1 MHTNFNQIINRRES
15 DSLKWN
21 CAGEDILPMW
31 VADTDFLSPQA
42 VIEQLK
48 TRVEHGIFGYPNQ
61 SERLIEGILS
71 HLQQHFQWKVTAE
84 DILLMA
90 GVVPA
95 INLACRVIASPGEG
109 IMIHSPVY
117 GPFFQLAPNGGFE
130 HQEIVLRQQNNHYY
144 VDMNEFE
151 SAIKSNTRI
160 FVLCNPH
167 NPVGRV
173 YTRPELEQMAELCL
187 RHKIFICSDEIHS
200 DLVFSNHPHIPIAS
214 LSKEIADH
222 TITCMAP
229 SKTFNIAGL
238 DCSFVVITN
247 PELRANFKKV
257 QQGLFGHINLLGQ
270 VAAEA
275 AYHDGQAWLKELLV
289 YLEENRNFM
298 ADFMQN
304 ELPEIPITRPEGTY
318 LAWLDFRNTVFAENP
333 AKFLLERAKV
343 QVNDGLYFGQS
354 GKGFVRLNF
363 GCPRATLK
371 EGLQRIKGSIK

>member
-1 MHTNFNQIINRRES
+1 
-15 DSLKWN
+15 
-21 CAGEDILPMW
+21 
-31 VADTDFLSPQA
+31 
-42 VIEQLK
+42 
-48 TRVEHGIFGYPNQ
+48 
-61 SERLIEGILS
+61 
-71 HLQQHFQWKVTAE
+71 
-84 DILLMA
+84 
-90 GVVPA
+90 
-95 INLACRVIASPGEG
+95 
-109 IMIHSPVY
+109 
-117 GPFFQLAPNGGFE
+117 
-130 HQEIVLRQQNNHYY
+130 
-144 VDMNEFE
+144 
-151 SAIKSNTRI
+151 
-160 FVLCNPH
+160 
-167 NPVGRV
+167 
-173 YTRPELEQMAELCL
+173 
-187 RHKIFICSDEIHS
+187 
-200 DLVFSNHPHIPIAS
+200 
-214 LSKEIADH
+214 
-222 TITCMAP
+222 
-229 SKTFNIAGL
+229 L